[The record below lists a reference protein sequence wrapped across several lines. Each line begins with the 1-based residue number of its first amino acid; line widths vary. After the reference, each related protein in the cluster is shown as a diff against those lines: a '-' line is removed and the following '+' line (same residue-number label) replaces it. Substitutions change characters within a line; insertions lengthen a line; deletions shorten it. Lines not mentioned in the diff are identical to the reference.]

1 MFKFLS
7 ILSVIL
13 FFTGIVFFIIKFPVG
28 LILLF
33 LCFGI
38 NFYIQKKYPDEFKQ
52 IIENSK
58 NQKTNK
64 TYKLKHI
71 EGLNFIDTNSGINI
85 SMPDKKLILSDENST
100 TEIKINDIKHA
111 AILEEIINDLKDK
124 SVVVRTLVGGLLLGN
139 VGAVVG
145 GLTGIAPSYKKNKR
159 YYLQIETVSGDDII
173 LTGKINDLKTIK
185 ETIIKN
191 V

>member
-1 MFKFLS
+1 
-7 ILSVIL
+7 
-13 FFTGIVFFIIKFPVG
+13 
-28 LILLF
+28 
-33 LCFGI
+33 
-38 NFYIQKKYPDEFKQ
+38 
-52 IIENSK
+52 
-58 NQKTNK
+58 
-64 TYKLKHI
+64 
-71 EGLNFIDTNSGINI
+71 
-85 SMPDKKLILSDENST
+85 MPDKKLILSDENST

-111 AILEEIINDLKDK
+111 AILEEITNDLKDK

-139 VGAVVG
+139 VGAMVG

-185 ETIIKN
+185 EIIIKN